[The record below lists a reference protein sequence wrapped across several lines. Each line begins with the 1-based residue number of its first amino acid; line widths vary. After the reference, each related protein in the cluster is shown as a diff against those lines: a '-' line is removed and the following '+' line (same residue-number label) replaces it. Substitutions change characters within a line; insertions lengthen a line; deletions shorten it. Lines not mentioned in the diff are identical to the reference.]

1 MTFGQA
7 LRWSLRPALIA
18 GPISGI
24 ATFFAI
30 ILLVMLF
37 DDNGAEMIFL
47 MAIGAVF
54 AALLGLII
62 ATPLSL
68 FCSATMLRQIARNPR
83 WARRRYW
90 IAVGAPV
97 GIVVVSIFWALSA
110 EGSDSTVGSFVAVA
124 AFGAFAGGCAAWANR
139 AMLKSAIAQLTS
151 GIDTDIFA

>member
-18 GPISGI
+18 GPISGV

-30 ILLVMLF
+30 MLVVMLF
-37 DDNGAEMIFL
+37 GDGGAEMIVV
-47 MAIGAVF
+47 MAIGSVF
-54 AALLGLII
+54 AALLGLIV

-68 FCSATMLRQIARNPR
+68 LCSATMLRQIARNPR

-97 GIVVVSIFWALSA
+97 GVVVVSIFWALFA

-139 AMLKSAIAQLTS
+139 AMLKSAIAQLTR
-151 GIDTDIFA
+151 GIDTEVFA